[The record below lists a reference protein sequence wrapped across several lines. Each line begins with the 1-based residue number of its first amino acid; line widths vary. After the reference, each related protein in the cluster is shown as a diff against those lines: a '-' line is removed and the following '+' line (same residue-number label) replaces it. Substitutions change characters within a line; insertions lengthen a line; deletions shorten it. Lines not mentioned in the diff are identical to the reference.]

1 MSHPDLSNTAVQE
14 SGYLGSEVVSSKPK
28 HIAFSIKRIGDVGG
42 GAEKVLAEVVNG
54 LSRRGH
60 RVTVICG
67 DQAGAQPY
75 YPLDAE
81 INIYYLNSRNSNG
94 FAKVFAF
101 LQGIAA
107 LRRVHTDFRP
117 DVAVSFMHSS
127 YIAVGIALVGT
138 DIPLIASEHIGPEHY
153 RQRPLQRLLLQ
164 VTPLLVR
171 RITVVSE
178 QIRLSFN
185 PWLRHKM
192 CVVHNPVNLEPKPH
206 SVNYLAVQDRLKIL
220 LSVGRL
226 TPQKNQSCLIAAFAL
241 IADRFPEWNLRIAG
255 EGPLRPEL
263 ELQVKDLGLSNRVSL
278 PGNLANIG
286 QAYERADLFVL
297 PSSYESF
304 GLATAEAIMHGLPA
318 VGFAD
323 CPGTNILIRPGENGV
338 LVHGEDKVH
347 ALAES
352 LAALMGDP
360 HALQRLQNA
369 PTEWLQVAYSLESV
383 LDDWEQLIAACT
395 DRRMRR

>member
-1 MSHPDLSNTAVQE
+1 MNQGHSSNMPALDCVKQTATAAA
-14 SGYLGSEVVSSKPK
+14 SDPK

-42 GAEKVLAEVVNG
+42 GAEKVLAEVANG
-54 LSRRGH
+54 LEGRGY
-60 RVTVICG
+60 RITVICG
-67 DQAGAQPY
+67 DSPGTPPY
-75 YPLDAE
+75 YHLHPNISIRYLDSDNA
-81 INIYYLNSRNSNG
+81 NG
-94 FAKVFAF
+94 FGKIFGF
-101 LQGIAA
+101 LRGVAA
-107 LRRVHTDFRP
+107 LRHAHVACRP

-127 YIAVGIALVGT
+127 YIAAGIALVGT
-138 DIPLIASEHIGPEHY
+138 RIPLVASEHIGPEHY

-164 VTPLLVR
+164 VTPLLVQ

-185 PWLRHKM
+185 PWLRRKM
-192 CVVHNPVNLEPKPH
+192 CVVHNPVNLEPKPR
-206 SVNYLAVQDRLKIL
+206 SVNHAALQDRAKVL

-241 IADRFPEWNLRIAG
+241 IAERFPDWTLRIAG

-263 ELQVKDLGLSNRVSL
+263 ESQVRDSGLLDRVSL
-278 PGNLANIG
+278 PGNIADIG
-286 QAYERADLFVL
+286 QEYERADLFVL

-323 CPGTNILIRPGENGV
+323 CPGTNTLIRPGENGV
-338 LVHGEDKVH
+338 LVQGVDKVH

-352 LAALMGDP
+352 LSVLMSDQQ
-360 HALQRLQNA
+360 ALQRLQNA
-369 PTEWLQVAYSLESV
+369 PTAWLQNAYALDSV
-383 LDDWEQLIAACT
+383 LDAWEHLIAEFAAEKALQ
-395 DRRMRR
+395 